1 MLLVQWTR
9 ERCMMH
15 AACCCTVEQDKTMS
29 LCPDTALVE
38 GRAGQGRAGQGRAG
52 QGRAGQGRAG
62 QGRAGRGGA
71 GRGRAVQGRAGQGRA
86 GQGRVGLT
94 LGDCPKILLAL
105 GVGAGHCSRGWAH
118 FG

>member
-71 GRGRAVQGRAGQGRA
+71 GQGRARDWHSNKETDPPPPNGVEGSKAGR
-86 GQGRVGLT
+86 G
-94 LGDCPKILLAL
+94 
-105 GVGAGHCSRGWAH
+105 
-118 FG
+118 